1 MNQEVYTSQSSERD
15 GGKLP
20 GPVKT
25 PFDQSKVLE
34 RAPFVALL
42 LVGSVFTLVGVF
54 VSWNAISFRL
64 RSEVAQAR
72 VVGTKT
78 AYDSPDAATTRR
90 TASCY
95 PRLEFRDASGT
106 AHEFVGDVSRK
117 DSLGR
122 PGWPIGSTIRIRY
135 EKANPDNARMGGVWS
150 LLRHLFLLLG
160 LGVVALAFK
169 VRSGIQTGRSGT

>member
-1 MNQEVYTSQSSERD
+1 MSPSSEP
-15 GGKLP
+15 GGNRLP

-25 PFDQSKVLE
+25 PLDVTKVLE

-42 LVGSVFTLVGVF
+42 LVGSVFTLVGIF
-54 VSWNAISFRL
+54 VSWSAISFRL

-72 VVGTKT
+72 VVGTET
-78 AYDSPDAATTRR
+78 AYDRPDAATSRR
-90 TASCY
+90 TASYY
-95 PRLEFRDASGT
+95 PRLEFRDASGA

-117 DSLGR
+117 DSSGR
-122 PGWPIGSTIRIRY
+122 PGWPIGSTVRIRY

-160 LGVVALAFK
+160 LCGVALAFK
-169 VRSGIQTGRSGT
+169 VRSGMQAGRDGS

>member
-1 MNQEVYTSQSSERD
+1 MSPSSERN
-15 GGKLP
+15 GGRLP

-25 PFDQSKVLE
+25 PLDVTKVLE

-54 VSWNAISFRL
+54 VSWNEISFRL
-64 RSEVAQAR
+64 RSEVAEAR

-78 AYDSPDAATTRR
+78 AFDSPDAATTRR
-90 TASCY
+90 TVSYY
-95 PRLEFRDASGT
+95 PRLEFRDAGGT

-117 DSLGR
+117 DSFGR
-122 PGWPIGSTIRIRY
+122 PGWPIGSTVRIRY
-135 EKANPDNARMGGVWS
+135 EKANPDNARVGGVWS
-150 LLRHLFLLLG
+150 FLRHLFLLLG

-169 VRSGIQTGRSGT
+169 VRRGMRAGRDGT